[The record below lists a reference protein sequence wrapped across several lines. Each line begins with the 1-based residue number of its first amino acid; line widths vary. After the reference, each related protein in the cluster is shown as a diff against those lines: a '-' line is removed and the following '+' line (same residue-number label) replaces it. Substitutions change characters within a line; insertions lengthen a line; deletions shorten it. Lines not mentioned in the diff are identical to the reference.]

1 MSYAT
6 REDIERKLKSGWEPE
21 YFNAPNPVVE
31 KELIQ
36 TPYKEKLNPNIK
48 IVVAGGGGFIGG
60 AMVRYLKDRGFK
72 NIVAADIKPVYE
84 WYQTTEGVAN
94 LCLDLRDHKNAMA
107 LVQGAVEVY
116 NFAADMGGM
125 GFIETH
131 RVDCLINSSKINDNM
146 VEASWKAGASR
157 YFFSSSACAYNTT
170 LQQKHDVPGLKERDA
185 YPADA
190 ERGYGWEK
198 LIAEQKCQE
207 MFIEK
212 GMETHIARFHNVYG
226 PHGTW
231 DGGREKAPAALA
243 RKVIAVQEGDEDFVL
258 IWGDGK
264 QRRSFM
270 YIDDCTEGVFRLMH
284 NLNTTATPLNI
295 GSEEMISV
303 NELVD
308 IIEDIIGIKVERK
321 YDTSKPKG
329 VVGRN
334 SDNTM
339 VRKFLDWEPRISF
352 AEGMKPTCEWIKEQY
367 RNRKA
372 GKRTVS

>member
-1 MSYAT
+1 
-6 REDIERKLKSGWEPE
+6 
-21 YFNAPNPVVE
+21 
-31 KELIQ
+31 
-36 TPYKEKLNPNIK
+36 LNPNIK

-60 AMVRYLKDRGFK
+60 AMVRYLKDKGFQ
-72 NIVAADIKPVYE
+72 NIVAADIKPVYD

-94 LCLDLRDHKNAMA
+94 LCLDLRDYKNCMD

-146 VEASWKAGASR
+146 VEASWRAGATR

-170 LQQKHDVPGLKERDA
+170 LQQKHDVPGLKESDA

-226 PHGTW
+226 PYGTW

-243 RKVIAVQEGDEDFVL
+243 RKVIAVKEGDEDFIL

-270 YIDDCTEGVFRLMH
+270 YIDDCTEGIFRLMH

-303 NELVD
+303 NELID
-308 IIEDIIGIKVERK
+308 IIEDIVGIKVERR
-321 YDTSKPKG
+321 YDISKPKG

-339 VRKFLDWEPRISF
+339 IRKYLDWEPRTSF

-367 RNRKA
+367 RNRKT

>member
-1 MSYAT
+1 MFIIQAIEKNRVFLFKKT
-6 REDIERKLKSGWEPE
+6 CKMVREDIERKLKSGWEPE

-131 RVDCLINSSKINDNM
+131 I
-146 VEASWKAGASR
+146 
-157 YFFSSSACAYNTT
+157 
-170 LQQKHDVPGLKERDA
+170 PGLKERDA

-321 YDTSKPKG
+321 YDTS
-329 VVGRN
+329 
-334 SDNTM
+334 
-339 VRKFLDWEPRISF
+339 F

>member
-6 REDIERKLKSGWEPE
+6 REDVEKKLKSGWEPE
-21 YFNAPNPVVE
+21 YFNAPLPVKDE
-31 KELIQ
+31 ELIQ
-36 TPYKEKLNPNIK
+36 TPYQEKLNPDMRIA
-48 IVVAGGGGFIGG
+48 VSGGGGFIGG
-60 AMVRYLKDRGFK
+60 AMVRYLKDMGFR
-72 NIVAADIKPVYE
+72 NLVTADIKPVYD
-84 WYQTTEGVAN
+84 WYQTTEGVEN
-94 LCLDLRDHKNAMA
+94 LCLDLRDYKNCQD

-146 VEASWKAGASR
+146 LESSWKAGATR
-157 YFFSSSACAYNTT
+157 YFFSSSACAYNTN
-170 LQQKHDVPGLKERDA
+170 LQQKHEVVGLKESDA

-226 PHGTW
+226 PFGTW

-243 RKVIAVQEGDEDFVL
+243 RKVISVVEGDKDHIL
-258 IWGDGK
+258 IWGDG
-264 QRRSFM
+264 QQGRSFM
-270 YIDDCTEGVFRLMH
+270 YIDDCTEGIFRLMH
-284 NLNTTATPLNI
+284 HINTTATPLNI

-308 IIEDIIGIKVERK
+308 VIEDILDVKVQRK
-321 YDTSKPKG
+321 YDTSKPQG
-329 VVGRN
+329 VMGRN
-334 SDNTM
+334 SDNSLI
-339 VRKFLDWEPRISF
+339 KKYLDWEPSTPF
-352 AEGMKPTCEWIKEQY
+352 AEGMRPTCEWIRKQY
-367 RNRKA
+367 RDRKA

>member
-6 REDIERKLKSGWEPE
+6 REDVERKLKSGWEPE
-21 YFNAPNPVVE
+21 YFNVPEPVDE

-36 TPYKEKLNPNIK
+36 TPYQEKLNPNIK
-48 IVVAGGGGFIGG
+48 IVVTGGGGFIGG
-60 AMVRYLKDRGFK
+60 AIIRYLKDKGFR
-72 NIVAADIKPVYE
+72 NIVTADIKPLYE
-84 WYQTTEGVAN
+84 WYQTTEGVEN
-94 LCLDLRDHKNAMA
+94 LCLDLRDYKNCMN

-146 VEASWKAGASR
+146 LDASRRAGATR
-157 YFFSSSACAYNTT
+157 YFFSSSACAYNTS
-170 LQQKHDVPGLKERDA
+170 LQQKHDVLGLKESDA

-212 GMETHIARFHNVYG
+212 GLETHIARFHNVYG
-226 PHGTW
+226 PYGTW

-243 RKVIAVQEGDEDFVL
+243 RKIIAVVEGDRDHIS

-270 YIDDCTEGVFRLMH
+270 YIDDCVEGVFRLMH
-284 NLNTTATPLNI
+284 HRNATATPLNI

-308 IIEDIIGIKVERK
+308 IIEDIFDIKVKRQ
-321 YDTSKPKG
+321 YDTSKPQG

-339 VRKFLDWEPRISF
+339 IKKYLGWEPSTPF
-352 AEGMKPTCEWIKEQY
+352 AEGMKPTCEWIRKQY
-367 RNRKA
+367 KDRKA